1 MAQQILIVG
10 LGQFGMALTQSLSER
25 GTEVLAIDTRQGLVD
40 LAASFATEAMVLDAT
55 DQEALARL
63 RPGDRDAVVC
73 AIGGDSKEASIICTA
88 LLRQMGCPHIVA
100 RAADPV
106 HRRILQ
112 LVGAHRVVNPEEEF
126 GQWFAN
132 RLLYEQILSEA
143 PLGGGL
149 HLSEVVVPESIVGST
164 LQDLHLPR
172 RYGITVVA
180 VRDEG
185 TGSIHTPLP
194 SEPLRGGQRL
204 LVVSAESAIRRF
216 LEESTG

>member
-1 MAQQILIVG
+1 
-10 LGQFGMALTQSLSER
+10 
-25 GTEVLAIDTRQGLVD
+25 VD
-40 LAASFATEAMVLDAT
+40 LASSFATEAMVLDAT

-88 LLRQMGCPHIVA
+88 LLRQMGTPHIVA
-100 RAADPV
+100 RAVDPV
-106 HRRILQ
+106 HRRILR

-132 RLLYEQILSEA
+132 RLLYQQIVSEA

-149 HLSEVVVPESIVGST
+149 HLSEVVVPESIVGKT
-164 LQDLHLPR
+164 LADLHLPA

-180 VRDEG
+180 IRGDAKGDVRAP
-185 TGSIHTPLP
+185 SPSVPLQAN
-194 SEPLRGGQRL
+194 QRL
-204 LVVSAESAIRRF
+204 LVVSDESALRTF
-216 LEESTG
+216 LKESSA